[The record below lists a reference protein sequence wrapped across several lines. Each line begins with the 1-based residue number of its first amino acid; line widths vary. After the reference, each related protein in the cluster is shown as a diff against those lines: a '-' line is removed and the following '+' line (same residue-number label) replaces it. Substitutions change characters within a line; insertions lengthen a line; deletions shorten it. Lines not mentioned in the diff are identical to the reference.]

1 MPDQGRLAGLFCALH
16 RERFTGLVHAR
27 CREHD
32 ATIAFRDGRPVTFAD
47 PAQAHTLGEEL
58 VERGQLTR
66 AQYTQVL
73 ARMTDGLVDDETQA
87 FCEQAVT
94 LGFMSEADASYELSE
109 RIRAR
114 LIQVLSWTACDV
126 ELDTDPEALSG
137 RGEYPQD
144 VGAIV
149 YMGVRTF
156 YDDNYLAQC
165 FPELDATYLRLSAAP
180 ASVAHFFGF
189 DDDEFRFLRRIDP
202 EAPLSHVLV
211 HTQLDQGHALGILM
225 LVRLGEFGE
234 LSNTP
239 FTQLPEPERSGA
251 RPNPIGAR
259 SAPPRAPSTQGFPA
273 AGRSPSSPGM
283 RAPSMQNMPAA
294 PRTPSSP
301 GFRAPSVQN
310 MPAAS
315 RSPSVQNVP
324 AMRGQPPSAAGEPAA
339 TSTSARPPRQPVI
352 DATQEALLEAA
363 ARAARSRKASATS
376 IRRVSQDVQPP
387 PSAATPREPPNRG
400 VSAPVTPP
408 TTSPRHNTPAS
419 PEYTKAH
426 LNELLKRRKQGQPA
440 AEANGGKRDPSRELR
455 QARDLLREQQNARAE
470 ELLRGLIQQDPQ
482 NDVLRTYHLFSCL
495 RAHPELDDSH
505 VSELIDLAKKLIQDP
520 EHSAFATY
528 MLGHLYLHAK
538 KDELA
543 EKYFRR
549 AHAADRNNRDA
560 ERHVL
565 ILERRKQVAAEAE
578 ANANRKIFGITI
590 NNKPKP

>member
-16 RERFTGLVHAR
+16 RERFSGLLHAR
-27 CREHD
+27 CGEHY
-32 ATIAFRDGRPVTFAD
+32 ATIGFRDGRPVTFAD
-47 PAQAHTLGEEL
+47 PAQAHTLGEEM
-58 VERGQLTR
+58 VARGQLTR
-66 AQYTQVL
+66 AQYTHVL
-73 ARMTDGLVDDETQA
+73 ARMTDVLVDDETQA
-87 FCEQAVT
+87 FCEQAVA
-94 LGFMSEADASYELSE
+94 LGFLSEHEASYELSE

-114 LIQVLSWTACDV
+114 LIQVLAWNACEVD
-126 ELDTDPEALSG
+126 LDSDPEALNG
-137 RGEYPQD
+137 RGEHPQD

-156 YDDNYLAQC
+156 YDDNYLAEC
-165 FPELDATYLRLSAAP
+165 FPELDSTYLRLSAAP

-202 EAPLSHVLV
+202 EAPLTHVLV
-211 HTQLDQGHALGILM
+211 NTQLDQGHALGILM

-234 LSNTP
+234 FANTP
-239 FTQLPEPERSGA
+239 FTQLPDPERSGA
-251 RPNPIGAR
+251 RPNPMGAR

-273 AGRSPSSPGM
+273 ARPRPSSSPGFQANA
-283 RAPSMQNMPAA
+283 RPS
-294 PRTPSSP
+294 SSP
-301 GFRAPSVQN
+301 GFRPPSTQN

-315 RSPSVQNVP
+315 SPGYRAPSKQNMP
-324 AMRGQPPSAAGEPAA
+324 AAG
-339 TSTSARPPRQPVI
+339 TRPPQQPVI

-363 ARAARSRKASATS
+363 ARAARSRKASSTS
-376 IRRVSQDVQPP
+376 IRRVSHEVPATPP
-387 PSAATPREPPNRG
+387 PMAATPREPQTPARPMSGPVSPANPAARPN
-400 VSAPVTPP
+400 TPP
-408 TTSPRHNTPAS
+408 S

-426 LNELLKRRKQGQPA
+426 LAELLKRHKHGQPA
-440 AEANGGKRDPSRELR
+440 DASGGKRDPARELR
-455 QARDLLREQQNARAE
+455 HARDLLREQQNARAE
-470 ELLRGLIQQDPQ
+470 ELLRGLVEQEPQ
-482 NDVLRTYHLFSCL
+482 NEVLRTYHLFSCL

-538 KDELA
+538 KDDLA

-549 AHAADRNNRDA
+549 AHAADRSNRDA

-590 NNKPKP
+590 NKPKS